1 MKFNATVICR
11 VIASGLLAAGFLFAP
26 VLFGIGPKA
35 GIAPTSSAVEIGFVG
50 GIGSGVYI
58 GNDEVVT
65 ARHVV
70 QKASRSWMVVIDQA
84 GEQVYAKP
92 LWTSPTT
99 DVAVV
104 KLQGHL
110 NLISPASLDKRAPVV
125 GENIEVV
132 GCPFG
137 RQFVHTFG
145 TVTGPPTDGMA
156 PLGWRDAIPIN
167 AEVHPGNSGGPAY
180 DRDGKVLGIVVGA
193 LFDNNHQPIINI
205 MISSREVML

>member
-1 MKFNATVICR
+1 MKFNATAICR
-11 VIASGLLAAGFLFAP
+11 VIASSLLAAGFLFTP
-26 VLFGIGPKA
+26 VSFGIGPKA
-35 GIAPTSSAVEIGFVG
+35 DIAPTSSAVEIGFVG

-70 QKASRSWMVVIDQA
+70 QKASRSWMVVIDQT

-92 LWTSPTT
+92 LWISPTT

-125 GENIEVV
+125 GEQVEVV
-132 GCPFG
+132 GCPGG

-145 TVTGPPTDGMA
+145 QVTNGPIDVA
-156 PLGWRDAIPIN
+156 DWHDAIPIN

-180 DRDGKVLGIVVGA
+180 DKDGKVLGIVVGTISDPNGQ
-193 LFDNNHQPIINI
+193 LITNI
-205 MISSREVML
+205 MISSREVAI